1 VKLLQFRIYNSNL
14 REINVRIVRLKT
26 SILFYSKV
34 ETSTDVLGC
43 FSNLMKSD
51 SNYVTFALNSY
62 TKITSD
68 VSSYN
73 LVCGPDTEEHH
84 IIKQV
89 ADRRRDVWV

>member
-1 VKLLQFRIYNSNL
+1 
-14 REINVRIVRLKT
+14 
-26 SILFYSKV
+26 
-34 ETSTDVLGC
+34 
-43 FSNLMKSD
+43 MKSD
-51 SNYVTFALNSY
+51 SNSVTFALNSY